1 MKKLTLLVAL
11 IIESLVGFGQD
22 NQYSQFYSAQ
32 LYLNPAFAG
41 TKVCPRVIM
50 NFRDEW
56 PGLSAE
62 YVSYAVSY
70 DQSIGGNNG
79 IGIVFNGDDAG
90 RGTLKTNTI
99 NAIYSPKVNLT
110 RDYTISFAVSAG
122 VIQKKL
128 DVTNLVFPD
137 MIDENGRIPFAV
149 REIPNDLSKVTPDV
163 NAGLILYSDVL
174 HIGYSAHH
182 LLEPSNILYGSQ
194 GILYRKHTVHA
205 GLNYKKGNIRNRKE
219 ITTISP
225 QIVYQQQG
233 PHTELNLGCY
243 VSKKGLTGGLWYRGE
258 DAIILVLGVNTKQFN
273 FGFSYDATIS
283 KLASESMG
291 SFELSMAY
299 QFKCKAKSKKIRLLK
314 CPSF

>member
-1 MKKLTLLVAL
+1 MKKLILFIAL
-11 IIESLVGFGQD
+11 ATGSLVGIGQD

-70 DQSIGGNNG
+70 DQSVGKNNG

-99 NAIYSPKVNLT
+99 NAIYSPKINLSKQ
-110 RDYTISFAVSAG
+110 YTISFAVSAG

-128 DVTNLVFPD
+128 DVSNLVFPD
-137 MIDENGRIPFAV
+137 MIDENGRIPGVV
-149 REIPNDLSKVTPDV
+149 REIPHNLNKITPDFNV
-163 NAGLILYSDVL
+163 GAILYSDLL
-174 HIGYSAHH
+174 HIGYSTHH
-182 LLEPSNILYGSQ
+182 VLEPSNILYGQ
-194 GILYRKHTVHA
+194 EGFLYRKHTVHA
-205 GLNYKKGNIRNRKE
+205 GLNYQKTEKRNRKN

-233 PHTELNLGCY
+233 PHSELNLGCY
-243 VSKKGLTGGLWYRGE
+243 VSKKGVTGGLWYRGE
-258 DAIILVLGVNTKQFN
+258 DAIILVLGITTKQFN

-283 KLASESMG
+283 KLASESNG
-291 SFELSMAY
+291 SLELSMGY
-299 QFKCKAKSKKIRLLK
+299 VFGCKSKNKRVRRLA